1 MKQTKIKGDI
11 MESKKYELT
20 NPQKSIYLTEQYYSG
35 TTINNICGTSIINS
49 TLDFELLKTAIN
61 IVIKNNDSFQIH
73 FKLEN
78 NTLKQFLS
86 DYKCN
91 NKFV

>member
-1 MKQTKIKGDI
+1 MKKDV
-11 MESKKYELT
+11 YELT

-61 IVIKNNDSFQIH
+61 IVIKNKIGLSFFIP
-73 FKLEN
+73 KLYHEN
-78 NTLKQFLS
+78 LCILM
-86 DYKCN
+86 
-91 NKFV
+91 NKSC

>member
-1 MKQTKIKGDI
+1 
-11 MESKKYELT
+11 MEAKKYELT

-49 TLDFELLKTAIN
+49 TLDFELLKKAIN

-78 NTLKQFLS
+78 NNLKQFLS
-86 DYKCN
+86 DYKYQN
-91 NKFV
+91 IEIIDIQDE